1 MCISRAELRLTH
13 VGGTSNGVLAFAELY
28 SALGN
33 YVAWQALVSGDP
45 EKGAAP
51 CIEFES
57 AMVQGAGYYWL
68 AHPRANTNAK
78 LVGFVDRVL
87 EHHALHDV
95 RPARCREVIVYAPR
109 RGMCRAVRN
118 SDAVVQTIRAAAPR
132 HEVVARD
139 LATMGIL
146 QQIELVRE
154 WLPAHALPAVGP
166 ACFPSTAVR
175 GPPRGSMQVLPPV
188 RRCGRPPPISSCTA
202 APGPMLFGCRQ
213 AQWSSRCAAACLP
226 TSSPTAPAAASVADL
241 ICKP

>member
-1 MCISRAELRLTH
+1 MLLRTCRWDCLASPCLSDLACQSLARRVNPAADMLRPPPPLQSNLFEDISLTQFPAYVLSGDMCISRAELRLTH

-146 QQIELVRE
+146 QQFL
-154 WLPAHALPAVGP
+154 AA
-166 ACFPSTAVR
+166 STAAAA
-175 GPPRGSMQVLPPV
+175 GSAGM
-188 RRCGRPPPISSCTA
+188 PPILQPSD
-202 APGPMLFGCRQ
+202 PFQ
-213 AQWSSRCAAACLP
+213 
-226 TSSPTAPAAASVADL
+226 
-241 ICKP
+241 